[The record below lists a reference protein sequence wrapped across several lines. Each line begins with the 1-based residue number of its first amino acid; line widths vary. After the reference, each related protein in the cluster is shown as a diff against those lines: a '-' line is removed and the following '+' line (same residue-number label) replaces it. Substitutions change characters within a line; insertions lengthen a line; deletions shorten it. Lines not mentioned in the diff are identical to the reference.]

1 MVREARENKTYHKTN
16 MHKELILTKLRE
28 QGGRITEQRKL
39 IIDTILENEC
49 TSCKEI
55 YYKVSSLDA
64 SIGLATVYRM
74 VNTLEEIGA
83 ISRKNMYRITYP
95 EKCVMQN
102 ACTVVLDDGTSF
114 DLPVKAWS
122 AVIKA
127 GLSAYG
133 YLKDQEVASVI
144 MNECDCKDKCC

>member
-1 MVREARENKTYHKTN
+1 MIREARENKTYHKTN
-16 MHKELILTKLRE
+16 MHKELILMKLRE

-55 YYKVSSLDA
+55 YYKVSSIDP

-83 ISRKNMYRITYP
+83 ISRKNMYRIIYP

-102 ACTVVLDDGTSF
+102 ACKVMLDDGSSF
-114 DLPVKAWS
+114 ELSVKAWS
-122 AVIKA
+122 AVVRA
-127 GLSAYG
+127 GLAACG
-133 YLKDQEVASVI
+133 YLKGQEVASVI